1 MGATVHDLNW
11 DTNFWLEIY
20 CKKMLGNVP
29 EKGGTTKKEGILKPD
44 KYCGEMLL
52 NRNYCK

>member
-11 DTNFWLEIY
+11 DINFWLEIY

-52 NRNYCK
+52 NRNSCK